1 MMDPQVFQQMMGN
14 AQQMQAFQQQFSQF
28 AQQFQGPQSGQTN
41 FQGMVQG
48 MMNNGTMS
56 QQQFEQCRQMA
67 NMLTGKNY

>member
-1 MMDPQVFQQMMGN
+1 MPYIYYNPNPARKDTIDCTVRAISKLMDMDWDTTYLKL
-14 AQQMQAFQQQFSQF
+14 S
-28 AQQFQGPQSGQTN
+28 
-41 FQGMVQG
+41 VQG